1 MDSSQESPGDGED
14 AAVQWMTAGRGLLH
28 EKMWRTGD
36 AGRYGCWA
44 MAMPAMQVVVFNGA
58 FTRHGKIGKI
68 HETLSVCNPL
78 QYDNMYIQE
87 SRLSIIGCEPMVVLT
102 LCWRFW
108 SLL

>member
-28 EKMWRTGD
+28 EEMWRPGD

-44 MAMPAMQVVVFNGA
+44 MAMPAMQVVFFNGA

-68 HETLSVCNPL
+68 HETLSVYNPL
-78 QYDNMYIQE
+78 QYVHPGFQVIDY
-87 SRLSIIGCEPMVVLT
+87 RL
-102 LCWRFW
+102 
-108 SLL
+108 